1 MAESGEQTEMYL
13 HNDQLERYGWND
25 HFAKL
30 YLASAKDGYA
40 PARVLFEDNLGYRI
54 ITANGELTATAAGR
68 LRHAA
73 ANREELP
80 AVGDW
85 VAVKEIPGEAR
96 AVIHLVLPRRSQFVR
111 KAAGQRTD
119 GQVVGS
125 NIETVFLVTSL
136 NHEFNARRI
145 ERYLT
150 LAWESGASPV
160 IVLSKADL
168 CDEVGEKVK
177 QAQDVAR
184 AVPVHAVSP
193 HTGLGVEEL
202 ATYLRK
208 GETVALLGSSGVGK
222 STLINRF
229 LGYDRQLVREVREH
243 DDRGQHTTRHREL
256 ILLPNGALVLDTP
269 GMRELQ
275 MWEGGEGLQ
284 LTFEDIDAFAV
295 DCHFRNCSHASEPQC
310 EVQAAISDGRL
321 AAERFESYRKL
332 QGELAHFRRRHDEFE
347 QRAVKQKWKQLTKMA
362 KNMARQKRNG
372 GGA

>member
-1 MAESGEQTEMYL
+1 ML
-13 HNDQLERYGWND
+13 NDLQLTKYGWSD
-25 HFAKL
+25 HFAGQ
-30 YLASAKDGYA
+30 YLAHAKPGCV
-40 PARVLFEDNLGYRI
+40 PARILFEDNLGYRV
-54 ITANGELTATAAGR
+54 ITTEGELAATAAGR
-68 LRHAA
+68 LRHTA

-85 VAVKEIPGEAR
+85 VAVKVIPGEAR
-96 AVIHLVLPRRSQFVR
+96 AVIHTVLPRRSQFVR

-119 GQVVGS
+119 GQVVGA

-168 CDEVGEKVK
+168 CDEVDDKVQ

-184 AVPVHAVSP
+184 AVPVHAVSMR
-193 HTGLGVEEL
+193 TGVGIDEL
-202 ATYLRK
+202 AAYLRE

-243 DDRGQHTTRHREL
+243 DDRGQHATRHREL

-284 LTFEDIDAFAV
+284 LTFEDIDAFAAN
-295 DCHFRNCSHASEPQC
+295 CHFRNCSHESEPQC
-310 EVQAAISDGRL
+310 EVLAAISDGRL
-321 AAERFESYRKL
+321 AAERLESYRKL
-332 QGELAHFRRRHDEFE
+332 QGELAYFRRRHDEFE
-347 QRAVKQKWKQLTKMA
+347 QRAVKQKWKHLTKMA
-362 KNMARQKRNG
+362 KNIARQKRN
-372 GGA
+372 